1 MATGKTASSGLES
14 QKYYRD
20 DSNGIYYIGT
30 DAINIVSYPLRPT
43 LNGTWV
49 HIDDPRYP
57 GMVAALRTKG
67 KLIPDAEAE
76 AQAKAA
82 ATNTPV
88 PAPTAT
94 YQPSPQ
100 SYSPPAASP
109 SPGLPSSPAS
119 GPASGGATTPIYL
132 ESWFPWVV
140 GGAVVTVAAGLAI
153 VFWPTADS
161 AKSEE
166 DENED

>member
-1 MATGKTASSGLES
+1 MVPGRTASSGLEI
-14 QKYYRD
+14 QNYYRD

-30 DAINIVSYPLRPT
+30 EAIKIVSYPPRPE

-49 HIDDPRYP
+49 YTDDPRYP
-57 GMVAALRTKG
+57 GMVAALITKG
-67 KLIPDAEAE
+67 RLLAGVETE
-76 AQAKAA
+76 AQAKAV
-82 ATNTPV
+82 ATSTPV

-166 DENED
+166 GENED